1 MLLSARCDAF
11 WFRQWR
17 AARYSVSSSLSSH
30 HRNHHSP
37 DSYEWVQQIHKCTGW
52 CPMNHEVCEKSTLYS
67 SLSVIWIKCNLWC
80 VLKLLTSSD
89 LEHRRMTFAIGL
101 RNQFLCFVWKLS
113 DCTINLRSF
122 ELASENVNSM
132 TNRILIIVILFWK
145 NFVAILEAVWKIDTI
160 SWGSRVVLSSRE
172 LSKTFA
178 YFTQL
183 TL

>member
-1 MLLSARCDAF
+1 MKSGSILGIVQFVISSPKSPFARF
-11 WFRQWR
+11 VRM
-17 AARYSVSSSLSSH
+17 SSTDSQMHWLM
-30 HRNHHSP
+30 
-37 DSYEWVQQIHKCTGW
+37 SYESWSVWEI
-52 CPMNHEVCEKSTLYS
+52 NTLLV

-101 RNQFLCFVWKLS
+101 RNQFVCFNLKLS

-145 NFVAILEAVWKIDTI
+145 NFGAILEAVWKIDTI